1 MSPPPSSPRP
11 LRVFGNYEIL
21 SVLGKG
27 GMAEVYR
34 ARVRSG
40 AREGWTVALKRLL
53 PALTRD
59 PQSVALFAR
68 EAQLSKQLHH
78 ANIVTVLDA
87 GELEGIYFMVMEL
100 VDGRDL
106 GQILR
111 RCKVRGIPLPLDFAV
126 YLGKVL
132 LEALAYAHT
141 ATNPQGEP
149 LGIVHCDVSPSN
161 LFISRVGEIKLGDF
175 GVSRVLVDGKLQG
188 GEVLGKPYY
197 LSPESLLG
205 EVNPAAD
212 LWAATVVLYELL
224 TLERPFLGG
233 SPDEVFAAIW
243 SRQYRPL
250 RELRPDVPEALEAVV
265 DRAFSA
271 RPEERFP
278 TAEEFAH
285 ALTPH
290 YDERVGTPLAIAA
303 VVRGLFGASD
313 DVPSSSS
320 SGGAPGGPPPSP
332 GSSAG

>member
-1 MSPPPSSPRP
+1 MSQTPSPPKAQ
-11 LRVFGNYEIL
+11 RVFGPYEIL

-34 ARVRSG
+34 ARVLSG
-40 AREGWTVALKRLL
+40 PREGWTVALKRLL
-53 PALTRD
+53 PALTAD
-59 PQSVALFAR
+59 PDSVTLFSR

-78 ANIVTVLDA
+78 PNIVTVLDA
-87 GELEGIYFMVMEL
+87 GELEGIYFIVMEL

-132 LEALAYAHT
+132 LEALAYAHS
-141 ATNPQGEP
+141 ATGAQGEP

-175 GVSRVLVDGKLQG
+175 GVSRVLVDGKLQE

-205 EVNPAAD
+205 EVSPEAD

-224 TLERPFLGG
+224 TLERPFTGAT
-233 SPDEVFAAIW
+233 PDEVFQAIR
-243 SRQYRPL
+243 SRAYRPL
-250 RELRPDVPEALEAVV
+250 RELRPEVPEALEDVMR
-265 DRAFSA
+265 RAFSA
-271 RPEERFP
+271 RPEDRFT
-278 TAEEFAH
+278 TAESFAQ
-285 ALTPH
+285 ALAPH

-313 DVPSSSS
+313 IMPAVVV
-320 SGGAPGGPPPSP
+320 PPPSS
-332 GSSAG
+332 GTE

>member
-1 MSPPPSSPRP
+1 MSTPPTPKPPR
-11 LRVFGNYEIL
+11 LFGNYEIL

-34 ARVRSG
+34 ARVLSG
-40 AREGWTVALKRLL
+40 PREGWTVALKRLL

-59 PQSVALFAR
+59 PASIELFAR
-68 EAQLSKQLHH
+68 EADLSKKLDHP
-78 ANIVTVLDA
+78 NIVKVLDA
-87 GELEGIYFMVMEL
+87 GVHEGIYFIVMEL

-111 RCKVRGIPLPLDFAV
+111 RCKQRGIPLPVDFAV

-132 LEALAYAHT
+132 LEALSYAHH
-141 ATNPQGEP
+141 ATGPEGEP

-175 GVSRVLVDGKLQG
+175 GVARVRVGGTLQG
-188 GEVLGKPYY
+188 GSDEVLGKPYY
-197 LSPESLLG
+197 LSPESLRG
-205 EVNPAAD
+205 DIGPVAD

-224 TLERPFLGG
+224 TLERPFTG
-233 SPDEVFAAIW
+233 STPEEVFGLIRAG
-243 SRQYRPL
+243 RYRPL
-250 RELRPDVPEALEAVV
+250 RSLRPEIPEALEGVIS
-265 DRAFSA
+265 RAFAA

-278 TAEEFAH
+278 SADEFAH

-313 DVPSSSS
+313 T
-320 SGGAPGGPPPSP
+320 
-332 GSSAG
+332 

>member
-1 MSPPPSSPRP
+1 MSQTPSPPKAQ
-11 LRVFGNYEIL
+11 RVFGPYEIL

-34 ARVRSG
+34 ARVLSG
-40 AREGWTVALKRLL
+40 PREGWTVALKRLL
-53 PALTRD
+53 PALTAD
-59 PQSVALFAR
+59 PDSVTLFSR

-78 ANIVTVLDA
+78 PNIVTVLDA
-87 GELEGIYFMVMEL
+87 GELEGIYFIVMEL

-132 LEALAYAHT
+132 LEALAYAHS
-141 ATNPQGEP
+141 ATGAQGEP

-175 GVSRVLVDGKLQG
+175 GVSRVLVDGKLQE

-205 EVNPAAD
+205 EVSPEAD

-224 TLERPFLGG
+224 TLERPFTGAT
-233 SPDEVFAAIW
+233 PDEVFQAIR
-243 SRQYRPL
+243 SRAYRPL
-250 RELRPDVPEALEAVV
+250 RELRPEVPEALEDVV
-265 DRAFSA
+265 RRAFSE
-271 RPEERFP
+271 RPEDRFT
-278 TAEEFAH
+278 TAESFAQ
-285 ALTPH
+285 ALAPH

-313 DVPSSSS
+313 IMPAVVV
-320 SGGAPGGPPPSP
+320 PPPSS
-332 GSSAG
+332 GTE

>member
-1 MSPPPSSPRP
+1 MPPSPKTQ
-11 LRVFGNYEIL
+11 RVFGHYEIL

-34 ARVRSG
+34 AKVLAG

-53 PALTRD
+53 PALTAD
-59 PQSVALFAR
+59 PESVSLFSR

-78 ANIVTVLDA
+78 PNIVTVLDA
-87 GELEGIYFMVMEL
+87 GELEGIYFIVMEL

-132 LEALAYAHT
+132 LEALAYAHA
-141 ATNPQGEP
+141 ATGPQGEP

-205 EVNPAAD
+205 EVSPVAD

-224 TLERPFLGG
+224 TLERPFTGTT
-233 SPDEVFAAIW
+233 PDEVFHAIR
-243 SRQYRPL
+243 SRSYRPL
-250 RELRPDVPEALEAVV
+250 RELRPDVPQALEDVV
-265 DRAFSA
+265 RRAFSA
-271 RPEERFP
+271 RPEDRFP
-278 TAEEFAH
+278 SAESFAQ
-285 ALTPH
+285 ALAPH

-313 DVPSSSS
+313 DVPTAASP
-320 SGGAPGGPPPSP
+320 SGPAAPPSP
-332 GSSAG
+332 PSGASRAE

>member
-1 MSPPPSSPRP
+1 VSQTPSPPKAQ
-11 LRVFGNYEIL
+11 RVFGPYEIL

-34 ARVRSG
+34 ARVLSG
-40 AREGWTVALKRLL
+40 PREGWTVALKRLL
-53 PALTRD
+53 PALTAD
-59 PQSVALFAR
+59 PDSVTLFSR

-78 ANIVTVLDA
+78 PNIVTVLDA
-87 GELEGIYFMVMEL
+87 GELEGIYFIVMEL

-132 LEALAYAHT
+132 LEALAYAHS
-141 ATNPQGEP
+141 ATGAQGEP

-175 GVSRVLVDGKLQG
+175 GVSRVLVDGKLQE

-197 LSPESLLG
+197 LSPESLLV
-205 EVNPAAD
+205 EVSPEAD

-224 TLERPFLGG
+224 TLERPFTGAT
-233 SPDEVFAAIW
+233 PDEVFQAIR
-243 SRQYRPL
+243 SRAYRPL
-250 RELRPDVPEALEAVV
+250 RELRPEVPEALEDVV
-265 DRAFSA
+265 RRAFSE
-271 RPEERFP
+271 RPEDRFT
-278 TAEEFAH
+278 TAESFAQ
-285 ALTPH
+285 ALAPH

-313 DVPSSSS
+313 IMPAVVV
-320 SGGAPGGPPPSP
+320 PPPSS
-332 GSSAG
+332 GTE

>member
-1 MSPPPSSPRP
+1 MSQPPAPGKT

-40 AREGWTVALKRLL
+40 PREGWTVALKRLL

-59 PQSVALFAR
+59 PASVALFAR

-78 ANIVTVLDA
+78 PNIVTVLDA
-87 GELEGIYFMVMEL
+87 GALEGIYFIVMEL

-132 LEALAYAHT
+132 LEALAYAHS
-141 ATNPQGEP
+141 ATGPQGEP

-224 TLERPFLGG
+224 TLERPFVGAT
-233 SPDEVFAAIW
+233 PDEVFAAIW
-243 SRQYRPL
+243 SLQYRPL

-265 DRAFSA
+265 HRAFSK
-271 RPEERFP
+271 RPEDRF
-278 TAEEFAH
+278 TSAEEFAQ

-303 VVRGLFGASD
+303 VVRGLFGATD

-320 SGGAPGGPPPSP
+320 QGGAAPAPGTPGP
-332 GSSAG
+332 SAG

>member
-1 MSPPPSSPRP
+1 MSQTPSPPKAQ
-11 LRVFGNYEIL
+11 RVFGPYEIL

-34 ARVRSG
+34 ARVLSG
-40 AREGWTVALKRLL
+40 PREGWTVALKRLL
-53 PALTRD
+53 PALTAD
-59 PQSVALFAR
+59 LDSVTLFSR

-78 ANIVTVLDA
+78 PNIVTVLDA
-87 GELEGIYFMVMEL
+87 GELEGIYFIVMEL

-132 LEALAYAHT
+132 LEALAYAHS
-141 ATNPQGEP
+141 ATGAQGEP

-175 GVSRVLVDGKLQG
+175 GVSRVLVDGKLQE

-205 EVNPAAD
+205 QVSPEAD

-224 TLERPFLGG
+224 TLERPFTGG
-233 SPDEVFAAIW
+233 TPDEVFQAIR
-243 SRQYRPL
+243 SRAYRPL
-250 RELRPDVPEALEAVV
+250 RELRPEVPEALEDVV
-265 DRAFSA
+265 RRAFSE
-271 RPEERFP
+271 RPEDRFT
-278 TAEEFAH
+278 TAESFAQ
-285 ALTPH
+285 ALAPH

-313 DVPSSSS
+313 IMPAVVV
-320 SGGAPGGPPPSP
+320 PPPSS
-332 GSSAG
+332 GSSGTE